1 MKAIILYYSKSGT
14 TEKLA
19 RRIQKDFAC
28 SILKIEPEAPYGNYF
43 SSLVR
48 VNRERKDNVPV
59 HSITE
64 IPDLS
69 AYDTVFI
76 GYPIWYLDIPG
87 FVADFISRCNLE
99 GKTVIPFATCG
110 LANVGMTLD
119 TLKRVCPKSELAHP
133 FNFGIAKKDH
143 YEEWIQA
150 VR

>member
-19 RRIQKDFAC
+19 RRIREDISC
-28 SILKIEPEAPYGNYF
+28 DMLKIEPEEPYGSYV
-43 SSLVR
+43 SSLLR
-48 VNRERKDNVPV
+48 VNQERKKQTPV
-59 HSITE
+59 HAVTE
-64 IPDLS
+64 IPELS

-76 GYPIWYLDIPG
+76 GYPIWYMDVPA

-110 LANVGMTLD
+110 LANISATLD
-119 TLKRVCPKSELAHP
+119 TLRRVCPKSEIVHP
-133 FNFGIAKKDH
+133 FNWGIAKKDR
-143 YEEWIQA
+143 YEEWIRA